1 MARPKPVWGVIEA
14 IAEQVARAEWLYVAA
29 DFDGTLAPLVAHPD
43 RAVLPPRARR
53 ALATL
58 GRLCRVRVALLSGRS
73 LSDLAR
79 RARVRG
85 AFLSGVSGLETLAV
99 SGARR
104 VHLPRGYGVPA
115 ALRPEVAAWC
125 RAFPGA
131 WVEDKRY
138 AVALHYRAV
147 APGRQAAF
155 RAGVRR
161 LVRRHRGVL
170 LEHGKRVFDLKPAIA
185 WSKADALGVW
195 LGTRRT
201 GPAPRGKAP
210 RTLIVF
216 LGDDTNDEP
225 AYAWV
230 RRRGGVSI
238 AVGRKTSRAEFGVAT
253 PRHVVWFLEWLACEW
268 RAHHR
273 G

>member
-1 MARPKPVWGVIEA
+1 M
-14 IAEQVARAEWLYVAA
+14 L
-29 DFDGTLAPLVAHPD
+29 F
-43 RAVLPPRARR
+43 
-53 ALATL
+53 
-58 GRLCRVRVALLSGRS
+58 RS
-73 LSDLAR
+73 
-79 RARVRG
+79 
-85 AFLSGVSGLETLAV
+85 
-99 SGARR
+99 
-104 VHLPRGYGVPA
+104 VHLPADRRLPEP
-115 ALRPEVAAWC
+115 LRQSLDTWC
-125 RAFPGA
+125 QRFPGA

-195 LGTRRT
+195 LGTRRP

-225 AYAWV
+225 EI
-230 RRRGGVSI
+230 G
-238 AVGRKTSRAEFGVAT
+238 
-253 PRHVVWFLEWLACEW
+253 
-268 RAHHR
+268 RAHV
-273 G
+273 